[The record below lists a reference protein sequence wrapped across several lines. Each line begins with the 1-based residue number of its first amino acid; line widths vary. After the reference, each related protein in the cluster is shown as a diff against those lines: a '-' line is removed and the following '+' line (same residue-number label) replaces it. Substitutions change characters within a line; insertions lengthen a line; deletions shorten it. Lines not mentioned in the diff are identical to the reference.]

1 MRNHMKGAILR
12 VIAYCCVL
20 GVGLLQGL
28 ATRQAMQSDGISY
41 LDMGDAIVRRDWGMA
56 INGYWSPLY
65 PLLLGLTLRIAKP
78 SAYFQFT
85 VVHLVNFAIYAFAFA
100 CFDFFLS
107 SLLADRALNDGG
119 GPSHELPRWLFFAL
133 GYLAFARLAL
143 SMITLER
150 VTPDM
155 LMAAFLFLACGLLL
169 RLRAGPISI
178 RPYVLLGAIL
188 GIGYLAKAPMF
199 PLSFVILGTAV
210 FAGGGWRRRLP
221 GVLTAL
227 LVFLSIAGAYIGV
240 VSKSKGRLLI
250 SDSGRLN
257 YLLLVNH
264 VCCGWYFQDIGT
276 AGGRYIHPVRRIHE
290 SPPIYEFANPIK
302 GTQPIWYDPSY
313 WNEGAIPRL
322 DTRAWM
328 ASIRNQLHEYF
339 NLVWHRQR
347 LLLIGFV
354 LLACATGRGTLW
366 RGVRE
371 QWPIL
376 VLALA
381 GLAMYGLSLVQGRYV
396 AVFFMLICAVW
407 LGAVGGPIGLRAS
420 RVRTAIALAVTV
432 ALGVSLAR
440 STAQVVSAYPSFPV
454 QWQVAEDLKRLGV
467 PKGAK
472 VARIGGVYSADW
484 ARLAGLTVVAEV
496 PRDLAESFWSSSDQ
510 DQAEVIGVF
519 RSLGVKAIVAA
530 PPAQASRAGT
540 EWRSLANGTFY
551 ALVL

>member
-1 MRNHMKGAILR
+1 MKATVLK
-12 VIAYCCVL
+12 VIAYCGVL

-65 PLLLGLTLRIAKP
+65 PLLLGITLRIAKP

-85 VVHLVNFAIYAFAFA
+85 VVHLLNFAIYAFAFA
-100 CFDFFLS
+100 CFDFFLG
-107 SLLADRALNDGG
+107 SLLADRAVNDGES
-119 GPSHELPRWLFFAL
+119 PSRQLPRWLFFAL

-150 VTPDM
+150 VSPDM

-169 RLRAGPISI
+169 RLRAGPASI

-188 GIGYLAKAPMF
+188 GVGYLAKAPMF
-199 PLSFVILGTAV
+199 PLSFVILGTAA
-210 FAGGGWRRRLP
+210 FAQGGWRRRLP
-221 GVLTAL
+221 GVLAAL
-227 LVFLSIAGAYIGV
+227 LVFLSIAGVYIGV
-240 VSKSKGRLLI
+240 VSKTKGRLLI

-322 DTRAWM
+322 DTRAWI
-328 ASIRNQLHEYF
+328 ASIGDQLHEYF

-347 LLLIGFV
+347 LLLIGFL
-354 LLACATGRGTLW
+354 LLACVTGIATLW
-366 RGVRE
+366 WGLRE
-371 QWPIL
+371 HWPIL

-381 GLAMYGLSLVQGRYV
+381 GFAMYSLSLVQGRYV
-396 AVFFMLICAVW
+396 AVFFMLICALW
-407 LGAVGGPIGLRAS
+407 LRAAGKPIGLRAS

-432 ALGVSLAR
+432 ALGASLAR
-440 STAQVVSAYPSFPV
+440 STSQVTSAYSSFPI

-467 PKGAK
+467 PKGAQ

-484 ARLAGLTVVAEV
+484 ARLAGFTVVAEV
-496 PRDLAESFWSSSDQ
+496 PRDLAQSFWSSPDQ
-510 DQAEVIGVF
+510 EQAEVIRVF
-519 RSLGVKAIVAA
+519 RSLGVKAVVAA
-530 PPAQASRAGT
+530 PPAKASQTGT
-540 EWRSLANGTFY
+540 EWRRLVDGTFY
-551 ALVL
+551 AVVF